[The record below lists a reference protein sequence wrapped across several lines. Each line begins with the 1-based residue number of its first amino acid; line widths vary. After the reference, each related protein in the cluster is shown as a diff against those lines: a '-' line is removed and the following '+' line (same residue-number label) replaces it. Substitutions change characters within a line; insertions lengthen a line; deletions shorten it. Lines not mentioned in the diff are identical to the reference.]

1 MSAVRTAARWTVGD
15 VVTLGSVRWA
25 VRSVQGK
32 RVQLEALNALAGI
45 IWNTTTDLLPEK
57 TVQL

>member
-1 MSAVRTAARWTVGD
+1 MSAVKAAPRWAVDD

-25 VRSVQGK
+25 VRSIQGK
-32 RVQLEALNALAGI
+32 RVQLEALNANAGI